1 MTQKFLRVLLIFW
14 QAQDLRREKRSTL
27 HLSSGDHQTLQMA
40 KVHKVTATQMVGE
53 LWKNAF
59 SRLPLCSQIQPCLI
73 RAWLPMN
80 ASLWYMHKFS
90 GLVWKSECLY
100 NFLLF

>member
-1 MTQKFLRVLLIFW
+1 MTQKFLHVLLIFW

-53 LWKNAF
+53 
-59 SRLPLCSQIQPCLI
+59 
-73 RAWLPMN
+73 
-80 ASLWYMHKFS
+80 
-90 GLVWKSECLY
+90 
-100 NFLLF
+100 